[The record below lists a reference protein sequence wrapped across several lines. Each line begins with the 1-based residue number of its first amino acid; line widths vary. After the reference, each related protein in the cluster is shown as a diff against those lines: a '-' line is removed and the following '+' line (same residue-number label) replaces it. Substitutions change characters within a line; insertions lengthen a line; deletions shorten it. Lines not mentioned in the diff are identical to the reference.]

1 MKCPYC
7 GHPDSKVI
15 DSREADESVR
25 RRRECLACSSRFTTY
40 ERIEAQALYI
50 IKKDQRREEFS
61 REKLLT
67 GLHKALEKRPLPAGG
82 VEKLADEIE
91 AELRGLGREEVPS
104 RTVGELV
111 MERLRRL
118 DRIAYIRFASV
129 YRDFKDVEDLE
140 REVEAL
146 KRDVARP
153 PRAQLPLISGPELDK
168 PASPRGRRRRKMVR
182 AALTPPSPTGRGLG

>member
-61 REKLLT
+61 REKLLA
-67 GLHKALEKRPLPAGG
+67 GLRRALEKRPLPAGG

-91 AELRGLGREEVPS
+91 AELRRPGREEVAS

-153 PRAQLPLISGPELDK
+153 PRAQLPLISGLELDK
-168 PASPRGRRRRKMVR
+168 PASPRGRRRKVAGVQR
-182 AALTPPSPTGRGLG
+182 

>member
-15 DSREADESVR
+15 DSREAEESVR
-25 RRRECLACSSRFTTY
+25 RRRECLACGSRFTTY
-40 ERIEAQALYI
+40 ERIEAQALFI

-61 REKLLT
+61 REKLLA
-67 GLHKALEKRPLPAGG
+67 GLHKALEKRPLPAGA
-82 VEKLADEIE
+82 VEKLADEVE

-104 RTVGELV
+104 RAVGELV

-146 KRDVARP
+146 KREAASARP
-153 PRAQLPLISGPELDK
+153 PRAQLPLISGPELEK
-168 PASPRGRRRRKMVR
+168 PASPRGRRRKTQTSRV
-182 AALTPPSPTGRGLG
+182 AVP